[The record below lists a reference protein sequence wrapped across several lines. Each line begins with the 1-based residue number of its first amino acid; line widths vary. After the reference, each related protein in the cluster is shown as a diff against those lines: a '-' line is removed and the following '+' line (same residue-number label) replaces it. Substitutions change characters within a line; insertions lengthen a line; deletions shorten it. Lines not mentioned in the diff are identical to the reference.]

1 MTPKE
6 QLKIVGLLAIGILLV
21 WGVLTTLL
29 LPISAYPPELA
40 EKIAMFYM
48 AWLGFG
54 GLCGGIIIVI
64 VILYLKDPLGS
75 SLIEYEGDKEK

>member
-29 LPISAYPPELA
+29 PPISTYPPELA

-54 GLCGGIIIVI
+54 GLCGGIIICL
-64 VILYLKDPLGS
+64 LYTSPSPRDRQRSRMPS
-75 SLIEYEGDKEK
+75 SA

>member
-6 QLKIVGLLAIGILLV
+6 YLKILGLFSVGMLLV
-21 WGVLTTLL
+21 WGLLTTLL
-29 LPISAYPPELA
+29 PPISEYPPEVA
-40 EKIAMFYM
+40 EKIQTFYM

-75 SLIEYEGDKEK
+75 SLIEYGANKEK